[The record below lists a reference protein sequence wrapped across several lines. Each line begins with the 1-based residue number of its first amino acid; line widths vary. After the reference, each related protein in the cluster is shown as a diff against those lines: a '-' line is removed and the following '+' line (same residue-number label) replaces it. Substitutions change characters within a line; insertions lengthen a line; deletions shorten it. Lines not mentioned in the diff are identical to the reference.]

1 MTKPVALPGWK
12 TSAAGPKRQQSRGS
26 DFVGASA
33 RVLKAKSKSKTAA
46 DSAAKPAAKSTTT
59 KLRAVYMRPAK
70 GSDADAKLVIVDRKN
85 RPVIVQG

>member
-1 MTKPVALPGWK
+1 MPKPVALAGWK

-33 RVLKAKSKSKTAA
+33 RVLKSKSKTAA
-46 DSAAKPAAKSTTT
+46 DSAAKPASKSTTT